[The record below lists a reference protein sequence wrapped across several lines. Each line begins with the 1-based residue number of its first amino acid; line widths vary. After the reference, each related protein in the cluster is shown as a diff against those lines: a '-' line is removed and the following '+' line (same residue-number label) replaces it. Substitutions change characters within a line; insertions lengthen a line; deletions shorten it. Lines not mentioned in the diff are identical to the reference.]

1 MNSIKLTGRKSKLSL
16 IQIDTVQQAILS
28 VAPNTNIQV
37 QPMESL
43 GDKLKEAPL
52 QLMEGTDFFTEA
64 VYDAL
69 QNGEADIAVHSLKDM
84 SGEHLFSHNA
94 FAIVERNDVRD
105 IAIFNPDIKTRL
117 QWGLPIRIGTSS
129 PRRADMA
136 VHFLQKALPNLGK
149 DILIETHSIRGN
161 VEERLQKLRAGQ
173 FDAIILAT
181 AGLNRLLSHEISTA
195 VVTDLLHGTLHM
207 LLPIDACVP
216 APGQGALLAEAHP
229 DNPTAVGLLQQIN
242 HELHAK
248 NSLFEKKMA
257 LQYGKGCDQRFG
269 LTSIAYDSKYAWLA
283 AGIDQHGHAFED
295 WYGLPEKP
303 AGELWVFSAV
313 QFMKSFANFY
323 EIQEEIRITKPVVFV
338 ASKNAFKQQALQTQ
352 LKEKNVLAAGTHTW
366 YALAAAGIWVNGCA
380 DGLGLEQLENTLQM
394 PLLNISKED
403 ITILTQESSSNYWE
417 QKNWHTN
424 ITYRSEPKTLLHLA
438 DQIKEANFFFWTN
451 AAQYKQCSQYISS
464 TEVIHACPSGATAT
478 QLRALGLEPIIFPT
492 IQSFKAWSKQHG
504 L

>member
-1 MNSIKLTGRKSKLSL
+1 MNSIQLTGRKSKLSL
-16 IQIDTVQQAILS
+16 IQIDTVKQAILS
-28 VAPNTNIQV
+28 VAPHTTIQV

-43 GDKLKEAPL
+43 GDQLKEAPL

-64 VYDAL
+64 VYKAL
-69 QNGEADIAVHSLKDM
+69 QQHEADIAVHSLKDM
-84 SGEHLFSHNA
+84 SGEHLFSHSA
-94 FAIVERNDVRD
+94 FAIVEREDVRD
-105 IAIFNPDIKTRL
+105 IAIFNPDILTRL

-136 VHFLQKALPNLGK
+136 VHFLQKALPQLGK
-149 DILIETHSIRGN
+149 APLIETLNIRGN

-181 AGLNRLLSHEISTA
+181 AGLNRLLTGEISHE
-195 VVTDLLHGTLHM
+195 VVSDLLKDTRHM

-229 DNPTAVGLLQQIN
+229 DNTNAVELLVQIN
-242 HELHAK
+242 HPLHAS

-269 LTSIAYDSKYAWLA
+269 LTSIPYANRYAWLA
-283 AGIDQHGHAFED
+283 AGIDQYGNAFED
-295 WYGLPEKP
+295 WYGLPDKP
-303 AGELWVFSAV
+303 AKPLQLFSAV
-313 QFMKSFANFY
+313 QFMKSFADFF
-323 EIQEEIRITKPVVFV
+323 EVQEEITIEKPVVFV
-338 ASKNAFKQQALQTQ
+338 ASKNAFKQTTIQTQ
-352 LKEKNVLAAGTHTW
+352 LKDKNVWAAGTHTW

-380 DGLGLEQLENTLQM
+380 DGLGLEQLEQTLQM
-394 PLLNISKED
+394 PLLDITKED
-403 ITILTQESSSNYWE
+403 ITILTHEKGSNFWQ
-417 QKNWHTN
+417 QKNWHTT

-438 DQIKEANFFFWTN
+438 DQIKAANFFFWTN
-451 AAQYKQCSQYISS
+451 AAQYEQCSQYIDNAAA
-464 TEVIHACPSGATAT
+464 IHACPSGATAT
-478 QLRALGLEPIIFPT
+478 QLQALGLTPIIFPT